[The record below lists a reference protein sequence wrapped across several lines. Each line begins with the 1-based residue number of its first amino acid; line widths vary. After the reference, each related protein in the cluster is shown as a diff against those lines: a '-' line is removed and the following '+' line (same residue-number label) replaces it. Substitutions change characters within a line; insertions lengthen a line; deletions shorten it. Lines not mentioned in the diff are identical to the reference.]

1 MAEIACI
8 GILVEDT
15 FCGPMRELPREGL
28 LLAIDAMPV
37 KVGGCAANVAL
48 DLAKQG
54 LSVDVIGCLGRDAA
68 AKALVATLEKQQ
80 VGCGHMI
87 YTEQYPT
94 SRTIILLVEGQDRRY
109 IHMFGANQALT
120 VGHIQRSWLA
130 GVKVFYLGGLCVMPA
145 IRIPELRELLKY
157 CRSQG
162 IVTVVDVVVSQHWTG
177 RDELNALLPE
187 IDYFLPNDDEAQLI
201 TGLSDPLDQLRFLE
215 KHGAHTVIITQGKS
229 GAIAARG
236 GKYWRSG
243 AFVAKA
249 VDPSGSGDA
258 FSAGII
264 TAIRRGWD
272 MPRMLSYASA
282 LGASA
287 TRAVGTTDGVFTAT
301 EAEAFVAAHSL
312 VVTPGN
318 L

>member
-1 MAEIACI
+1 MAEIACV

-15 FCGPMRELPREGL
+15 FCGPMRELPREGR

-54 LSVDVIGCLGRDAA
+54 LAVDVIGCLGRDDA
-68 AKALVATLEKQQ
+68 AKALVAALEQQ
-80 VGCGHMI
+80 HVGCGHMV
-87 YTEQYPT
+87 YTDKFPT

-109 IHMFGANQALT
+109 LHMFGANRALT
-120 VGHIQRSWLA
+120 VGHIQPAWLA
-130 GVKVFYLGGLCVMPA
+130 GVKIFYLGGLFAMPA
-145 IRIPELRELLKY
+145 IQTAELRELLKF
-157 CRSQG
+157 CRAQG
-162 IVTVVDVVVSQHWTG
+162 IVTVVDVVVSEQWTG
-177 RDELNALLPE
+177 RDELNSLLPE
-187 IDYFLPNDDEAQLI
+187 IDYFLPNDDEAQQM
-201 TGLSDPLDQLRFLE
+201 TGLADPLAQLRYFQAR
-215 KHGAHTVIITQGKS
+215 GAHTVVITQGKS
-229 GAIAARG
+229 GAIAARDG
-236 GKYWRSG
+236 TYWRSG

-258 FSAGII
+258 FSSGII

-272 MPRMLSYASA
+272 LPAMLRYASA

-287 TRAVGTTDGVFTAT
+287 TRAVGTTDGVFTAA
-301 EAEAFVAAHSL
+301 EAEAFVAANPL
-312 VVTPGN
+312 PVTTGK